1 MNQTHAALLPLLLA
15 VACVACQPRD
25 AAVPAPA
32 DEAAKP
38 PPADAAPAAQ
48 APIAVPKG
56 DEVRSGVPNPIELPP
71 PDAPTPPMAEGA
83 DITYTCEDGSELRI
97 TYAAGR
103 ANVTLADGGIVPLPR
118 SPQTA
123 QQVGGEVY
131 AGEALVLRRL
141 GNVVELQRDEGDER
155 RCRESGGNA

>member
-1 MNQTHAALLPLLLA
+1 MNRMHAALLPLLLA
-15 VACVACQPRD
+15 VASAACQPRD
-25 AAVPAPA
+25 AAAPAPA

-38 PPADAAPAAQ
+38 APAGVAPAAQ

-56 DEVRSGVPNPIELPP
+56 DEIRSGVPNPIELPP

-118 SPQTA
+118 SPQA
-123 QQVGGEVY
+123 QQAGGEVF

-141 GNVVELQRDEGDER
+141 GNVVELQQDEGDKR

>member
-1 MNQTHAALLPLLLA
+1 MNRMHAALLPLLFA
-15 VACVACQPRD
+15 ACQPRD
-25 AAVPAPA
+25 ATTPAPV
-32 DEAAKP
+32 DEAAKSA
-38 PPADAAPAAQ
+38 PAHATAAAQ
-48 APIAVPKG
+48 APMAAPKG

-83 DITYTCEDGSELRI
+83 DITYTCEDGTELRI

-103 ANVTLADGGIVPLPR
+103 ASVTLADGSIVLPR

-123 QQVGGEVY
+123 QQAGGEIY
-131 AGEALVLRRL
+131 AGEALVLHRL
-141 GNVVELQRDEGDER
+141 GNVVELHQGEGDKR